1 MVDYFRL
8 RIAATSACTGAERRP
23 RQTQCGRSGKTMH
36 ILNNPS
42 KNIGRHQNNLCF
54 WYRKRCRHIPKERY
68 KTWLIVETW
77 RGIDEL
83 EEIENLLQAEKR
95 ARSSK

>member
-1 MVDYFRL
+1 
-8 RIAATSACTGAERRP
+8 
-23 RQTQCGRSGKTMH
+23 MH

-83 EEIENLLQAEKR
+83 EEIQNLLQAEKGR
-95 ARSSK
+95 EVQSSVRSAKMNFTNGRESKSCHK